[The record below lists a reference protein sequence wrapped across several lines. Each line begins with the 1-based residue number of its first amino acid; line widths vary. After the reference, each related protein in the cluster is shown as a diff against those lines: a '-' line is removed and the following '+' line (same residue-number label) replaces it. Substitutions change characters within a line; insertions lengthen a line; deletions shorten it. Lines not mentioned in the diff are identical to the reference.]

1 MVIRDQLEEYLSY
14 QKYLVGKNESW
25 LREPRGLNFSFVK
38 APVSSINEGE
48 DLITKGGRVVQTS
61 KHLVYDAKVQII
73 APVWRDEFLYQA
85 LSKMPYDLRFILS
98 GPVIWKDEPYTSG
111 VLRCLCIVESGQQA
125 HLSQYLKGSGL
136 RSLDILVKSGAT
148 LRHDVC
154 MSKGDYDYINVY
166 VESFGTYEQ
175 VYAVSGMSRRSVRVL
190 LMGDGAKSVL
200 RGCIGIAA
208 NQVSKEYVS
217 IEHYAPN
224 TESEH
229 CVKTVSHG
237 KVDVS
242 SKVYVHKTAW
252 GSKSKQD
259 IQHLLLSEKAK
270 AFSKPALEITTDDVQ
285 CEHGAVTSLVD
296 ETLLFYMLSRGLSD
310 SEAKALYI
318 DGYIKSVYQEY
329 GSIKSDMMD
338 CIQPVL

>member
-1 MVIRDQLEEYLSY
+1 MVIKDQLEAYLSY
-14 QKYLVGKNESW
+14 QKYLAGKNESW
-25 LREPRGLNFSFVK
+25 IREPRGLLFDFEKSVI
-38 APVSSINEGE
+38 SDIGEGE
-48 DLITKGGRVVQTS
+48 ALITKGGRVTQIS
-61 KHLVYDAKVQII
+61 KYLVYDAKAQII
-73 APVWRDEFLYQA
+73 APVWQDEFLYQA
-85 LSKMPYDLRFILS
+85 LSKAPYDLHFILS
-98 GPVIWKDEPYTSG
+98 GPVVWKDEPSTSG

-148 LRHDVC
+148 LRHDVYLA
-154 MSKGDYDYINVY
+154 KGDYDYINVY

-175 VYAVSGMSRRSVRVL
+175 VYGISNMCRRSVRVL
-190 LMGDGAKSVL
+190 LMGDGAKSIMK
-200 RGCIGIAA
+200 GCIGIAA
-208 NQVSKEYVS
+208 NQVSKEYVL

-229 CVKTVSHG
+229 HIKTVSYG

-259 IQHLLLSEKAK
+259 IRHLLLSEKAK
-270 AFSKPALEITTDDVQ
+270 AFSKPALEIATDDVM

-296 ETLLFYMLSRGLSD
+296 DTLLFYMLSRGLSD
-310 SEAKALYI
+310 KEAKALYV
-318 DGYIKSVYQEY
+318 DGYIKSAYQAY